1 MMMAGLQATDEAA
14 NEVGGDRQAPL
25 GGDEE
30 PDDPAAASSGDGD
43 DEHACDYAGGDSD
56 EIAYELE
63 IGPITALTGRLADW
77 GTSVSLQLQ
86 PQKRGSFT
94 VYQNVHAQIGKDS
107 YEYSEAW
114 SLNTTKSQQDLFSI
128 PPGPL
133 RESTYECHANTW
145 IEEGGIDPTY
155 DKDGKPYDVE
165 SPWGTVAGRWE
176 LRRPPEGAKV
186 TTRTTRLRWRD
197 GVLQTPFELRLTK
210 RQPAAEQVW
219 VPKPKR
225 VAISRLGSSRRKIRR
240 TTNEPGRALKTNV
253 QIEGD

>member
-1 MMMAGLQATDEAA
+1 
-14 NEVGGDRQAPL
+14 
-25 GGDEE
+25 
-30 PDDPAAASSGDGD
+30 
-43 DEHACDYAGGDSD
+43 
-56 EIAYELE
+56 
-63 IGPITALTGRLADW
+63 
-77 GTSVSLQLQ
+77 
-86 PQKRGSFT
+86 
-94 VYQNVHAQIGKDS
+94 VYQNVHAQIGNDS

-133 RESTYECHANTW
+133 RESTYECHVDTW

-186 TTRTTRLRWRD
+186 TTRTTRLHWRD

-240 TTNEPGRALKTNV
+240 TTNEPGRALTTNV
-253 QIEGD
+253 QTEDD